1 MSSTTLVVNAILFLV
16 AVVVVRKLHS
26 RRLHN
31 SLGLPYPPS
40 PTPSVIPFVSNIHDM
55 PIKEE
60 WFKFTEWGKQ
70 YGPLVMLE
78 VMGQKMCIINTI
90 RAATDLLDARS
101 AIYSDRP
108 QMRMVRELMGWEFN
122 VGFQSY
128 GAKYKKS
135 RKLFHHGFNPRA
147 SDAYQPIQTREI
159 TLLLEKLLRC
169 PERFEELLRE
179 TTGSIIMMIAFG
191 YQTVKNDEFVRIA
204 EEAQFAMVS
213 AARPGAYFVDFIP
226 FLKYVPEWVPGAHFQ
241 CVAREG
247 RELAE
252 ELQTKPYAWARRQFD
267 EGKAK
272 PSFFR
277 SIMEAK
283 GLCSDDPLEEE
294 QLIRKA
300 TALMYA
306 TGADT
311 ILASVLNFFLAMLH
325 APEVQMKAQE
335 ELSRVVGNHR
345 LPAFADRASL
355 PYIECIVKETLRWE
369 QVIPLG
375 VPHRLMK
382 DDAYEGYFIPKGTTM
397 IPNQYA
403 MSHDE
408 SMYPDPMT
416 FRPER
421 FMDAPAA
428 KDGGPCDPNTI
439 AFGWGRRI
447 CPGRFLAENSL
458 WLHVATTLACF
469 SISPIIGSDGKPVIP
484 PRDYTSGLAS
494 RPKSFSCHVLP
505 RNPEAVE
512 LVRECV
518 ASVES

>member
-1 MSSTTLVVNAILFLV
+1 MYWTGMSSTTLVVDTTLFLV
-16 AVVVVRKLHS
+16 AVVVVRKLYS
-26 RRLHN
+26 RRLNN
-31 SLGLPYPPS
+31 SLGLPYPPG
-40 PTPSVIPFVSNIHDM
+40 PTPSIVPFVGNIYDM

-147 SDAYQPIQTREI
+147 SDAYQPIQTA
-159 TLLLEKLLRC
+159 
-169 PERFEELLRE
+169 
-179 TTGSIIMMIAFG
+179 AFG

-204 EEAQFAMVS
+204 EEAQLAMVS
-213 AARPGAYFVDFIP
+213 AARPGAYLVDFIP
-226 FLKYVPEWVPGAHFQ
+226 FLKYIPEWFPGAHFQ
-241 CVAREG
+241 RVAREG
-247 RELAE
+247 RDLAE
-252 ELQTKPYAWARRQFD
+252 DLQNKPYAWARKQFD

-283 GLCSDDPLEEE
+283 GLCSDDPVEEE
-294 QLIRKA
+294 QLIKKA
-300 TALMYA
+300 SALMYA

-311 ILASVLNFFLAMLH
+311 ILASVLNFFLGMLH
-325 APEVQMKAQE
+325 APDVQKKAQE
-335 ELSRVVGNHR
+335 ELSRVVGNDR
-345 LPAFADRASL
+345 LPTFADRASL

-369 QVIPLG
+369 QVTPLG

-382 DDAYEGYFIPKGTTM
+382 DD
-397 IPNQYA
+397 
-403 MSHDE
+403 SHDE

-421 FMDAPAA
+421 FMDASAA
-428 KDGGPCDPNTI
+428 KDEGPCDPNTI

-469 SISPIIGSDGKPVIP
+469 NISPIIGSDGRPVIP

-494 RPKSFSCHVLP
+494 RPKPFSCHVLP
-505 RNPEAVE
+505 RNLGVVE
-512 LVRECV
+512 LIRDSV
-518 ASVES
+518 ASVESQ